1 MSGDLA
7 KWGTFHLTLTKIHE
21 IL

>member
-1 MSGDLA
+1 MSGDPA
-7 KWGTFHLTLTKIHE
+7 KWVFHLTLTKIHE